1 MARRVTACGST
12 QHVPSMKRDI
22 STVIKR
28 PPIRGAAA
36 FCPGEKKKKN
46 ILTLMLQDDLSV
58 QTPTLTLVDAPQEL
72 TFRVNQ
78 LRFEPRVGT

>member
-1 MARRVTACGST
+1 
-12 QHVPSMKRDI
+12 
-22 STVIKR
+22 
-28 PPIRGAAA
+28 
-36 FCPGEKKKKN
+36 
-46 ILTLMLQDDLSV
+46 MLQDDLSV